1 MRTSN
6 PAMKVFENTAA
17 LSGQAPMT
25 LNGTITKTALCLLIL
40 FLGGFW
46 SWRVMPVGA
55 AGAWMIFAS
64 IGTLILGLITCFRP
78 QAAPITTPL
87 YAGVE
92 GLLLGTLSGIFDAR
106 YPGIVMQALTLTA
119 ITAGTM
125 LAVYRFGWI
134 KPTEKFRSF
143 VVIATFSIFAIY
155 MIDFIL
161 GFFGKGVPHS
171 TSNGTFGILFSVI
184 VIGIAALN
192 LILDF
197 GRIEEG
203 VRHGAPKF
211 MEWYGAFALMVTLIW
226 LYLEMLKLLAK
237 LQSRRN

>member
-6 PAMKVFENTAA
+6 PVMKPFEAVGSF
-17 LSGQAPMT
+17 SGQSTMT
-25 LNGTITKTALCLLIL
+25 LNGTIGKTALCLAIL

-46 SWRVMPVGA
+46 SWRVIPTGA
-55 AGAWMIFAS
+55 AGAWMMFAA
-64 IGTLILGLITCFRP
+64 IATLILALITCFKP
-78 QAAPITTPL
+78 QAAPITTPI
-87 YAGVE
+87 YAGLE
-92 GLLLGTLSGIFDAR
+92 GLLLGTISSFYDAR
-106 YPGIVMQALTLTA
+106 YPGICMQALTLTA
-119 ITAGTM
+119 MTAGTM

-161 GFFGKGVPHS
+161 GFFGKGVPLS
-171 TSNGTFGILFSVI
+171 TSNGTFGIIFSLV
-184 VIGIAALN
+184 VVGIAALN

-203 VRHGAPKF
+203 VQNGAPKF

-226 LYLEMLKLLAK
+226 LYLEMLRLLAK

>member
-6 PAMKVFENTAA
+6 PAMRAFEGVSDS
-17 LSGQAPMT
+17 SGQGVMT
-25 LNGTITKTALCLLIL
+25 LNGTITKTALSLAIL
-40 FLGGFW
+40 FFGGFW
-46 SWRVMPVGA
+46 SWRVMPTGA
-55 AGAWMIFAS
+55 AGAWMVLAL
-64 IGTLILGLITCFRP
+64 IGTLVLALITCFNP
-78 QAAPITTPL
+78 KAAPITTPL

-92 GLLLGTLSGIFDAR
+92 GLLLGTLSSFYEAR

-119 ITAGTM
+119 LTAGVM
-125 LAVYRFGWI
+125 LIAFRTGLI
-134 KPTEKFRSF
+134 RPTEKFRSF
-143 VVIATFSIFAIY
+143 VVIATISIFGIY

-161 GFFGKGVPHS
+161 GMFGKGMPMS
-171 TSNGTFGILFSVI
+171 QSSGTFGVLFSLF

-203 VRHGAPKF
+203 VQRGAPKY

-226 LYLEMLKLLAK
+226 LYLEMLRLLSK
-237 LQSRRN
+237 LQRR